1 MEDRDI
7 NVDLKSEP
15 MNEMLS
21 HPPGWIVRSGSGIF
35 LFIIFIVICLAWFI
49 QYPDEISGEVVVTTS
64 KAPIE
69 LTNQTYIQLKSL
81 DATENKIVQAGELI
95 AQFDIQANPQDITN
109 ITEYLQK
116 LDKLGEEFKEIPVYG
131 NPVQLGTLQEQWT
144 TLSARIDSWNSELSS
159 DAFQKEVNSIRKEI
173 SLREQLQSI
182 NNERIKISANEY
194 ELIKD
199 ELASSERLAQQ
210 NAISKQTLLQDKRSH
225 SQVLQNIQNQKEQ
238 QVQNLITLNSL
249 KNQLAKLEHES
260 WLNHHQKKTEILLG
274 INALRNSLNNW
285 EKNSVW
291 VAPCSGKLLF
301 NKILQVNRFYK
312 PNEASL
318 VIVPNGSNYNALAT
332 ITTVGAGKVKSG
344 QKVFIE
350 LVDYPK
356 SEFGMIEGKVTAITQ
371 IDKEGKY
378 EVKISLPTQLKT
390 TYNKQIPFKAQLRG
404 TAKIITKDK
413 RLLARFFEQL
423 TSILK

>member
-1 MEDRDI
+1 
-7 NVDLKSEP
+7 

-21 HPPGWIVRSGSGIF
+21 HPPKWIVRSGSGIF
-35 LFIIFIVICLAWFI
+35 LIVIIVVIGLAWFI
-49 QYPDEISGEVVVTTS
+49 QYPDEMSGEVVVTTS

-69 LTNQTYIQLKSL
+69 LTNQTFIQLKSL
-81 DATENKIVQAGELI
+81 DATENEIVQAGDLI
-95 AQFDIQANPQDITN
+95 AQFDIQANPKDIAH
-109 ITEYLQK
+109 ITEYLVE
-116 LDKLGEEFKEIPVYG
+116 LDKLNDEFKQIPVYNG
-131 NPVQLGTLQEQWT
+131 LVKLGTLQEQWT
-144 TLSARIDSWNSELSS
+144 TLSARIDSWNSELES
-159 DAFQKEVNSIRKEI
+159 DALNKEVNSIRKEI
-173 SLREQLQSI
+173 SLREQLQAI
-182 NNERIKISANEY
+182 NNERIKISSKEF
-194 ELIKD
+194 ELIKE
-199 ELASSERLAQQ
+199 ELASSERLAEQ

-225 SQVLQNIQNQKEQ
+225 SQALQGIQNQKEQ

-249 KNQLAKLEHES
+249 KNQLNKLEHES
-260 WLNHHQKKTEILLG
+260 WLTHQQKKTEILVG

-291 VAPCSGKLLF
+291 VAPCSGKVLF

-318 VIVPNGSNYNALAT
+318 VIVPNGSNYNALAI
-332 ITTVGAGKVKSG
+332 ITSAGAGKVKTG

-356 SEFGMIEGKVTAITQ
+356 NEFGMLEGKVAAITQ

-378 EVKISLPTQLKT
+378 EVKISLPKQLKT
-390 TYNKQIPFKAQLRG
+390 TYNKQIPFKAQLKG

-423 TSILK
+423 TSMLK

>member
-21 HPPGWIVRSGSGIF
+21 HPPRWIIRSGSGIF

-95 AQFDIQANPQDITN
+95 AQFDIQAKPKDIAN

-116 LDKLGEEFKEIPVYG
+116 LDKLEDEFKQIPVYG
-131 NPVQLGTLQEQWT
+131 NSVQLGTLQEQWT

-173 SLREQLQSI
+173 FLREQLQSI

-260 WLNHHQKKTEILLG
+260 WLTHQQKKTEILLG

-285 EKNSVW
+285 KENSVW
-291 VAPCSGKLLF
+291 VAPCSGKVLF

-356 SEFGMIEGKVTAITQ
+356 SEFGMLEGKVTAITQ

-390 TYNKQIPFKAQLRG
+390 TYNKQIPFKAQLKG

-423 TSILK
+423 TSMLK

>member
-1 MEDRDI
+1 MEERDI
-7 NVDLKSEP
+7 TLDLKSEP

-21 HPPGWIVRSGSGIF
+21 HPPKWIVRSGSGIF
-35 LFIIFIVICLAWFI
+35 LIVIIVVIGLAWFI
-49 QYPDEISGEVVVTTS
+49 QYPDEMSGEVVVTTS

-69 LTNQTYIQLKSL
+69 LTNQTFIQLKSL
-81 DATENKIVQAGELI
+81 DATENEIVQAGDLI
-95 AQFDIQANPQDITN
+95 AQFDIQANPKDIAH
-109 ITEYLQK
+109 ITEYLVE
-116 LDKLGEEFKEIPVYG
+116 LDKLNDEFKQIPVYNG
-131 NPVQLGTLQEQWT
+131 LVKLGTLQEQWT
-144 TLSARIDSWNSELSS
+144 TLSARIDSWNSELES
-159 DAFQKEVNSIRKEI
+159 DALNKEVNSIRKEI
-173 SLREQLQSI
+173 SLREQLQAI
-182 NNERIKISANEY
+182 NNERIKISSKEF
-194 ELIKD
+194 ELIKE
-199 ELASSERLAQQ
+199 ELASSERLAEQ

-225 SQVLQNIQNQKEQ
+225 SQALQGIQNQKEQ

-249 KNQLAKLEHES
+249 KNQLNKLEHES
-260 WLNHHQKKTEILLG
+260 WLTHQQKKTEILVG

-291 VAPCSGKLLF
+291 VAPCSGKVLF

-318 VIVPNGSNYNALAT
+318 VIVPNGSNYNALAI
-332 ITTVGAGKVKSG
+332 ITSAGAGKVKTG

-356 SEFGMIEGKVTAITQ
+356 NEFGMLEGKVAAITQ

-378 EVKISLPTQLKT
+378 EVKISLPKQLKT
-390 TYNKQIPFKAQLRG
+390 TYNKQIPFKAQLKG

-423 TSILK
+423 TSMLK

>member
-1 MEDRDI
+1 MTEEKDFE
-7 NVDLKSEP
+7 LKSEA
-15 MNEMLS
+15 MNDMLS
-21 HPPGWIVRSGSGIF
+21 LPPKWVVRSGSGVF
-35 LFIIFIVICLAWFI
+35 LIIILSVIGLAWFI

-95 AQFDIQANPQDITN
+95 AQFDIQANPKDIADITK
-109 ITEYLQK
+109 YLLE
-116 LDKLGEEFKEIPVYG
+116 LDKLDDEFKQIPIYHSS
-131 NPVQLGTLQEQWT
+131 VQLGTLQEQWT
-144 TLSARIDSWNSELSS
+144 TLSSRIDSWNSELNSN
-159 DAFQKEVNSIRKEI
+159 AVQKEVNSIRKEI
-173 SLREQLQSI
+173 SLREQLQAI

-210 NAISKQTLLQDKRSH
+210 NAISKQTLLQDKRSN
-225 SQVLQNIQNQKEQ
+225 SQALQGIQNQKEQ

-249 KNQLAKLEHES
+249 RNQLNKLEHES
-260 WLNHHQKKTEILLG
+260 WLNHHQKKTEILVG
-274 INALRNSLNNW
+274 INSLQNSLNNW

-291 VAPCSGKLLF
+291 VAPCSGKVMF

-332 ITTVGAGKVKSG
+332 ITSAGAGKVKPG

-356 SEFGMIEGKVTAITQ
+356 NEFGMLEGKVAAITQ

-378 EVKISLPTQLKT
+378 AVKISLPTQLKT